1 MQIRGSLLTVPL
13 MREDPEGHWDGAK
26 QIVEERL
33 TKRLTPSANYVA
45 VAIVFHRLK
54 GGCVFLTLDS

>member
-26 QIVEERL
+26 QIVEERW

-45 VAIVFHRLK
+45 VASSFIV
-54 GGCVFLTLDS
+54 